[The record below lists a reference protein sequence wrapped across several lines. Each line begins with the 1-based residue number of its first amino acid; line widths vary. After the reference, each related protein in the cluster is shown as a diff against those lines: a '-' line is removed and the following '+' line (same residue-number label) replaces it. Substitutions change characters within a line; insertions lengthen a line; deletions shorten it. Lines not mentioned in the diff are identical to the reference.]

1 MTLWMRST
9 PLAEIATS
17 HYRNSVI
24 AVCLL
29 GLLASALSF
38 FLQVGAFNENGLT
51 GMFELEMILLLWE
64 TPIGT
69 STVYRVS
76 GVIVLVLTFLA
87 ATFSNSISVKS
98 TILRAALGTS
108 YLIGTCMSVLSF
120 SLVGHTS
127 ESSLASQLFIS
138 LHVCAAFWWIG
149 SLYSLWFSCHT
160 NNINELQSHLYQFG
174 RAANIV
180 VIMLVG
186 AGLFLI
192 IQLVGSAQAMFNTA
206 YGLSLSLKLML
217 VTAILL
223 IAIHHKY
230 RLVPKLVSTSSVRTL
245 ARSIKWEGTIAI
257 AILFLTAILSTVL
270 GPETII

>member
-76 GVIVLVLTFLA
+76 GVIVLLLTFLA

-174 RAANIV
+174 RAAKHCGNH
-180 VIMLVG
+180 VG
-186 AGLFLI
+186 RCWFLFNHPTGRLGSSHVQHCIWSESISQTYAGD
-192 IQLVGSAQAMFNTA
+192 GHSPYCN
-206 YGLSLSLKLML
+206 
-217 VTAILL
+217 
-223 IAIHHKY
+223 
-230 RLVPKLVSTSSVRTL
+230 P
-245 ARSIKWEGTIAI
+245 
-257 AILFLTAILSTVL
+257 
-270 GPETII
+270 P